1 MAMPM
6 WCACNL
12 KNIEPLQLI
21 MIIQSWLYFTLK
33 LYTINTVYDE
43 NNFLKKNKN
52 KYHHSLQ
59 SFYITLQSCSRP
71 PCQSWTRPDKILID
85 VGSRK

>member
-43 NNFLKKNKN
+43 NNFLKKIKKNTTTLFNHSTLLYNKVVQGHLVSLEQDPI
-52 KYHHSLQ
+52 KY
-59 SFYITLQSCSRP
+59 
-71 PCQSWTRPDKILID
+71 W
-85 VGSRK
+85 